1 MTQQTKNKNHLK
13 LLCLGVSLPASFY
26 HLLLTQKAELSMP
39 EAPHIVHCYKYL
51 CLASYQW
58 SIVETKENYLH
69 KTKGGNSAVCKS
81 REDSVKWRNTNTDMS
96 LK

>member
-58 SIVETKENYLH
+58 SIVETKKITYIKQKEETVQSVSQE
-69 KTKGGNSAVCKS
+69 KTVLSEEIQIQTCP
-81 REDSVKWRNTNTDMS
+81 
-96 LK
+96 